1 MKILATK
8 KYKDL
13 VLNRIV
19 NPNEILNPHKQ
30 TAEYLIEL
38 GLAVEVEQEAI
49 EEPKNKKKITKQQK
63 Q

>member
-1 MKILATK
+1 MKILVTK

-30 TAEYLIEL
+30 RAEYLIEL
-38 GLAVEVEQEAI
+38 GLAVEVEQE
-49 EEPKNKKKITKQQK
+49 EVVEPKSKKKK
-63 Q
+63 

>member
-1 MKILATK
+1 MKILVKK

-30 TAEYLIEL
+30 RAEYLIEL
-38 GLAVEVEQEAI
+38 ELAVEVEQEVV
-49 EEPKNKKKITKQQK
+49 EPKSKKKK
-63 Q
+63 

>member
-1 MKILATK
+1 MKISATK

-30 TAEYLIEL
+30 RAEYLIDL
-38 GLAVEVEQEAI
+38 GLAVEVEEVV
-49 EEPKNKKKITKQQK
+49 EPKSKKKK
-63 Q
+63 